1 MQPTYKAEEIKRM
14 CIELPMDHLTFS
26 LLVEVIEEDLELYN
40 EDELVI
46 LFQASMIMFTR
57 SILQLSLKNMS
68 CGN

>member
-1 MQPTYKAEEIKRM
+1 MQPTYKAEEIRKM

-26 LLVEVIEEDLELYN
+26 LLVDVIEEDLELYN

-57 SILQLSLKNMS
+57 SILQMSLKNMR
-68 CGN
+68 